1 VHQKE
6 FIQQHDLAAM
16 TSPHRPPSPEPG
28 FDAAAYCNTRQ
39 AAAMLGVSHRTVQ
52 LWVESGTLEAWK
64 TAGGHRRIA
73 LASIERHVE
82 CRRQAMLERTAPA
95 RYRVLLVED
104 DAATLALHEEAM
116 AGWDLPLD
124 VVRAGNGFEA
134 LIRIGETR
142 PHLLVGD
149 LSMPGVDGL
158 RMIRTLRASEAYGAM
173 AIVVTSGL
181 DPATIRAMGLPDD
194 IPVLSKPVAPAA
206 LRAAIEGVLHTET
219 TDER

>member
-1 VHQKE
+1 
-6 FIQQHDLAAM
+6 M

-52 LWVESGTLEAWK
+52 LWVESGTLQAWK

-73 LASIERHVE
+73 LSSIERHVE
-82 CRRQAMLERTAPA
+82 RRRQAMLERAAPA
-95 RYRVLLVED
+95 RYKVLLVD
-104 DAATLALHEEAM
+104 DDPSTVALYETAM
-116 AGWDLPLD
+116 SGWDIALD

-158 RMIRTLRASEAYGAM
+158 RMIRTLRASEAYRDM

-181 DPATIRAMGLPDD
+181 DPATIRAMGLPHD
-194 IPVLSKPVAPAA
+194 IPVLPKPVAPEA
-206 LRAAIEGVLHTET
+206 LRAAVEEVLHA
-219 TDER
+219 ER

>member
-1 VHQKE
+1 MHHKE
-6 FIQQHDLAAM
+6 SVQQHDLAAM

-82 CRRQAMLERTAPA
+82 RRRQAMIERTAPA

-104 DAATLALHEEAM
+104 DAAALALYEDAM

-158 RMIRTLRASEAYGAM
+158 RMIRTLRASEAYRDM
-173 AIVVTSGL
+173 AVVVISEL

-206 LRAAIEGVLHTET
+206 LRAAIEDVLHTEAAL
-219 TDER
+219 ER

>member
-1 VHQKE
+1 
-6 FIQQHDLAAM
+6 M
-16 TSPHRPPSPEPG
+16 TSPHRPPSPAPG

-39 AAAMLGVSHRTVQ
+39 AASMLGVSHRTVQ

-82 CRRQAMLERTAPA
+82 RRRQAMLERTAPA
-95 RYRVLLVED
+95 RYKVLLVDD
-104 DAATLALHEEAM
+104 DASTMARYEGAM
-116 AGWDLPLD
+116 SGWDLPLD
-124 VVRAGNGFEA
+124 VVRVGNGFEA

-158 RMIRTLRASEAYGAM
+158 RMIRTLRASEAYRDM

-194 IPVLSKPVAPAA
+194 IPVLPKPVAPEA
-206 LRAAIEGVLHTET
+206 LRTAIEDVLHVEVHA
-219 TDER
+219 ER

>member
-1 VHQKE
+1 
-6 FIQQHDLAAM
+6 M

-82 CRRQAMLERTAPA
+82 RRRQAMLERAAPT
-95 RYRVLLVED
+95 RYKVLLVDD
-104 DAATLALHEEAM
+104 DASTLALFETAM
-116 AGWDLPLD
+116 SGWDLPLD
-124 VVRAGNGFEA
+124 IVRAGNGFEA

-158 RMIRTLRASEAYGAM
+158 RMVRTLRTSEAYRDM
-173 AIVVTSGL
+173 AIVVTTGL

-194 IPVLSKPVAPAA
+194 IPVLSKPVAPEA
-206 LRAAIEGVLHTET
+206 LRAAIDEVLHA
-219 TDER
+219 ER

>member
-1 VHQKE
+1 
-6 FIQQHDLAAM
+6 M

-73 LASIERHVE
+73 LVSIERHVE
-82 CRRQAMLERTAPA
+82 RRRQAMFERTAPA
-95 RYRVLLVED
+95 RYRVLLMED
-104 DAATLALHEEAM
+104 DAAALALYEEAM
-116 AGWDLPLD
+116 SGWDLPLD

-158 RMIRTLRASEAYGAM
+158 RMIRTLRASEAYRDM
-173 AIVVTSGL
+173 AIVVISEL

-206 LRAAIEGVLHTET
+206 LRAAIEDVLHTEAAL
-219 TDER
+219 ER

>member
-1 VHQKE
+1 
-6 FIQQHDLAAM
+6 M

-82 CRRQAMLERTAPA
+82 RRRQAMLERAAPT
-95 RYRVLLVED
+95 RYKVLLVDD
-104 DAATLALHEEAM
+104 DASTLALFETAM
-116 AGWDLPLD
+116 SGWDLPLD
-124 VVRAGNGFEA
+124 IVRAGNGFEA

-158 RMIRTLRASEAYGAM
+158 RMIRTLRTSEAYRDM
-173 AIVVTSGL
+173 AIVVTTGL

-194 IPVLSKPVAPAA
+194 IPVLSKPVAPEA
-206 LRAAIEGVLHTET
+206 LRTAIDEVLHA
-219 TDER
+219 ER

>member
-1 VHQKE
+1 
-6 FIQQHDLAAM
+6 M

-82 CRRQAMLERTAPA
+82 RRRQAMLERAAPA
-95 RYRVLLVED
+95 RYKVLLVDD
-104 DAATLALHEEAM
+104 DASTLALFEAAM
-116 AGWDLPLD
+116 SGWDLPLD

-158 RMIRTLRASEAYGAM
+158 RMIRTLRASEAYRDM

-194 IPVLSKPVAPAA
+194 IPVLPKPVAPEA
-206 LRAAIEGVLHTET
+206 LRTAIEEVLHA
-219 TDER
+219 ER